1 MTSISPQDRLHRLAT
16 GLDRLDDVAGYQLNW
31 TDAKSLRGGFVN
43 KELGDI
49 YHPIKAMDYQGGN
62 FSMAFKNGSIAR
74 GTLSLN
80 STVERIMDV
89 ARHIAY
95 RDKEP
100 LALAKPEPDYTP
112 PELAD
117 EAIINLIEKEPSSI
131 TRFVRELHEA
141 SQSIG
146 VENVEGDMTLSHSR
160 SAFVNSKGASYISEQ
175 TGQESIVAFDS
186 DIIQEKKSR
195 KHYEIPSLHK
205 RLEYIGDFAKNIA
218 QPRKGD
224 KPGVYPILI
233 GPDDSGSILDRFVGN
248 SLGGLSVDSRT
259 GKFTPEDFTAKR
271 MVFNPRISLKAEQCV
286 DYSSE
291 GFAFTSDG
299 VVPQNFEVIKEG
311 RLVEPICS
319 PRIAQKLALPARA
332 LGSLS
337 ECSVQ
342 GAIDYGVFAANH
354 DRFIIVLGAMGIHT
368 QNSILGNYSLP
379 SPYAIMVEHGKLVGG
394 VNCVL
399 SGNIFEALVSDD
411 FNFVKMPLAYDKPL
425 ISFKSQVTFK

>member
-1 MTSISPQDRLHRLAT
+1 MTSITPQDRLHKLT
-16 GLDRLDDVAGYQLNW
+16 VGLDRLNDVAGYQLNW

-43 KELGDI
+43 KQLGDI

-62 FSMAFKNGSIAR
+62 FSIAFQNGSIAR
-74 GTLSLN
+74 GTLNLS

-89 ARHIAY
+89 ARHICY
-95 RDKEP
+95 HDKEP
-100 LALAKPEPDYTP
+100 LALTKPEPDYTP
-112 PELAD
+112 PKLAD
-117 EAIINLIEKEPSSI
+117 EVIINLIEKDPSSI

-146 VENVEGDMTLSHSR
+146 VENVEGDMTLSHSM
-160 SAFVNSKGASYISEQ
+160 SAFVNSKGVSYTSKQ
-175 TGQESIVAFDS
+175 TAQESIVAFDS

-195 KHYEIPSLHK
+195 KHYEIPSLQK
-205 RLEYIGDFAKNIA
+205 QLEHIGDFAKNIA

-233 GPDDSGSILDRFVGN
+233 GPDDSGEILNRFIGN

-259 GKFTPEDFTAKR
+259 GKFTAEDFTAKR
-271 MVFNPRISLKAEQCV
+271 VVLNPRISLKAQQRA
-286 DYSSE
+286 DYSVES
-291 GFAFTSDG
+291 FAFTSDG
-299 VVPQNFEVIKEG
+299 VVPQNFEVISEG

-332 LGSLS
+332 LGSLA
-337 ECSVQ
+337 ECSVD
-342 GAIDYGVFAANH
+342 GAIDYGAFVANN
-354 DRFIIVLGAMGIHT
+354 DCFIIVLGVMGIHT

-379 SPYAIMVEHGKLVGG
+379 SPYAIMVENGQLVGG

-399 SGNIFEALVSDD
+399 SGNIFEALVSED
-411 FNFVKMPLAYDKPL
+411 FNFVNMPLAYDKPL